1 MKMNKPKVALYWCAA
16 CGGCDE
22 AVLDLAE
29 NILQLVEKIDIVFW
43 PVALDF
49 KRSHVEKLKDR
60 EIALCFINGAVRT
73 SEQVEMCELL
83 REKSQI
89 LIAFGSC
96 SHLGGIPGLANLHNR
111 AAIFDRVYREVPT
124 IQDRDPVIPLE
135 DIRVPQGTLTLPIFQ
150 DTVKTLDQVVDVDY
164 YIPGCPPPITLIVD
178 AITGVLE
185 NKLPPT
191 GSVLAPD
198 KPLCDEC
205 PRKKSKPDK
214 LLVKEIRYPYEC
226 LIDPEK
232 CLLEQGLLCLG
243 PVTRS
248 GCGASCINAN
258 MPCTGCMGP
267 TSQVK
272 DFGAKALSAIASILQ
287 GTDGNEIAQMV
298 DKIWD
303 PVGTFYR
310 YSLPSSF
317 LHRKLQAK
325 GGK

>member
-1 MKMNKPKVALYWCAA
+1 MNKPKVALYWCAA

-29 NILQLVEKIDIVFW
+29 NILEVLEKIEIVFW

-49 KRSHVEKLKDR
+49 KRSHMEKLKDR
-60 EIALCFINGAVRT
+60 ELALSFISGAVRT
-73 SEQVEMCELL
+73 SEQVEMCGLL

-89 LIAFGSC
+89 LIALGSC

-111 AAIFDRVYREVPT
+111 EAIFDRVYREIPSV
-124 IQDRDPVIPLE
+124 QNRDQVIPHE
-135 DIRVPQGTLTLPIFQ
+135 ETRVSQGTLTLPTFW
-150 DTVKTLDQVVDVDY
+150 DTVKTLDQVVNVDY
-164 YIPGCPPPITLIVD
+164 YIPGCPPPVTLIMD

-185 NKLPPT
+185 NKLPPM

-198 KPLCDEC
+198 IPLCDEC
-205 PRKKSKPDK
+205 PRKESKPDK
-214 LLVKEIRYPYEC
+214 LLVKEIRYPHEG

-232 CLLEQGLLCLG
+232 CLLDQGLLCLG

-248 GCGASCINAN
+248 GCGGSCIKAN
-258 MPCTGCMGP
+258 MPCSGCMGP

-272 DFGAKALSAIASILQ
+272 DFGAKALSAIGSILD
-287 GTDGNEIAQMV
+287 TADEKEISQIV

-310 YSLPSSF
+310 YSLPASF
-317 LHRKLQAK
+317 LHRRLQTK

>member
-1 MKMNKPKVALYWCAA
+1 MDKPKVALYWCAA
-16 CGGCDE
+16 CGGCEE
-22 AVLDLAE
+22 AILDLAE
-29 NILQLVEKIDIVFW
+29 NILEVLEKIDIVFW

-49 KRSHVEKLKDR
+49 KRSHVEKLKNR
-60 EIALCFINGAVRT
+60 ELALSFINGAVRT

-83 REKSQI
+83 REKSQL

-111 AAIFDRVYREVPT
+111 KAIFDRVYKEIPT
-124 IQDRDPVIPLE
+124 VQNRDQVTPLE
-135 DIRVPQGTLTLPIFQ
+135 ETRVPQGTLTLPTFW
-150 DTVKTLDQVVDVDY
+150 DTVKTLDQVVNVDY
-164 YIPGCPPPITLIVD
+164 YIPGCPPPVTLIMD
-178 AITGVLE
+178 AITGILE
-185 NKLPPT
+185 NKLPPI

-198 KPLCDEC
+198 IPLCDEC
-205 PRKKSKPDK
+205 PRKESKPDK
-214 LLVKEIRYPYEC
+214 LLVKEIKYPHEG

-232 CLLEQGLLCLG
+232 CLLDQGLLCMG

-248 GCGASCINAN
+248 GCRGSCIIAN
-258 MPCTGCMGP
+258 IPCSGCMGP

-272 DFGAKALSAIASILQ
+272 DFGAKALSAIGSILD
-287 GTDGNEIAQMV
+287 TADEKEISQIV

-310 YSLPSSF
+310 YSLPASF
-317 LHRKLQAK
+317 LHRRLRTK